1 MSNNDSVS
9 GMSYP
14 TMQATAA
21 GNPRDSAIASADAMN
36 AKQNSANQMTAGAK
50 KRKMYAKR
58 KIGGAVAVPQFTM
71 SYAAAGGPGQDPNS
85 LIAGN
90 SQTSTQAAANS
101 EFDNNAVKEL
111 KGGSRRRKGGSR
123 RRKGGNPDWI
133 WGCFSGG
140 GKKRKTR
147 TNKRKTRRHRK
158 KTRRYKK

>member
-1 MSNNDSVS
+1 MSNSGSVP

-14 TMQATAA
+14 TMQSMPA
-21 GNPRDSAIASADAMN
+21 GNPRDSAIAAGSAMN

-50 KRKMYAKR
+50 KR
-58 KIGGAVAVPQFTM
+58 GGAVIVPQFTV
-71 SYAAAGGPGQDPNS
+71 SYPTTGGPGQDPNS

-101 EFDNNAVKEL
+101 QFDQNAVG
-111 KGGSRRRKGGSR
+111 GGSRR
-123 RRKGGNPDWI
+123 RRKGGNPNWN
-133 WGCFSGG
+133 WGCYSG

-147 TNKRKTRRHRK
+147 TNKRKTKRHRK

>member
-1 MSNNDSVS
+1 MSNNNGSVP

-14 TMQATAA
+14 TMQAMAA
-21 GNPRDSAIASADAMN
+21 GNPRDSAIASGSAMN

-50 KRKMYAKR
+50 KRKIGAKR
-58 KIGGAVAVPQFTM
+58 KIVGGEGIAVPQFTM
-71 SYAAAGGPGQDPNS
+71 SYKTTGGPGQDPNS

-90 SQTSTQAAANS
+90 SQTSTQGAANAK
-101 EFDNNAVKEL
+101 FDQNAL
-111 KGGSRRRKGGSR
+111 IGGSR

-140 GKKRKTR
+140 KKRKTQ

>member
-1 MSNNDSVS
+1 MSNNNGSVP

-14 TMQATAA
+14 TMQAMAA
-21 GNPRDSAIASADAMN
+21 GNPRDSAIAAGSAMN
-36 AKQNSANQMTAGAK
+36 AKQNSANQMTAGAN
-50 KRKMYAKR
+50 KRKIGANKR

-71 SYAAAGGPGQDPNS
+71 SYATTGGPGQDPNS

-90 SQTSTQAAANS
+90 SQTSTQGAAYS
-101 EFDNNAVKEL
+101 VYDQNATVI
-111 KGGSRRRKGGSR
+111 KGGSR

-140 GKKRKTR
+140 KKRKSR
-147 TNKRKTRRHRK
+147 TNKRKTKRHRK

>member
-1 MSNNDSVS
+1 MSNNNSSVP

-14 TMQATAA
+14 TMQAMPA
-21 GNPRDSAIASADAMN
+21 GNPRDSAIAEGNAMN

-50 KRKMYAKR
+50 KRK
-58 KIGGAVAVPQFTM
+58 IGGGIDVPQFTIP
-71 SYAAAGGPGQDPNS
+71 YKTPGGPGQDPNS

-90 SQTSTQAAANS
+90 SKTSTQGAANS
-101 EFDNNAVKEL
+101 EFDKNAL
-111 KGGSRRRKGGSR
+111 IGGSR

-140 GKKRKTR
+140 KKKKTR

>member
-1 MSNNDSVS
+1 MSNNSGSVP

-14 TMQATAA
+14 TMQSMPA
-21 GNPRDSAIASADAMN
+21 GNPRDSAIASGSAMN

-50 KRKMYAKR
+50 KRKIGAKKR
-58 KIGGAVAVPQFTM
+58 KIGTKKNIGGGVDVPQFTM
-71 SYAAAGGPGQDPNS
+71 SYKAPGGPGQDPNS

-90 SQTSTQAAANS
+90 SQTSTQGAANS
-101 EFDNNAVKEL
+101 QFDQNAL
-111 KGGSRRRKGGSR
+111 KGGSRRR
-123 RRKGGNPDWI
+123 RKGGNPNWN
-133 WGCFSGG
+133 WGCSSG

>member
-58 KIGGAVAVPQFTM
+58 KIGAKRKIVGGEGIAVPQFTM

-101 EFDNNAVKEL
+101 EFDNNAL
-111 KGGSRRRKGGSR
+111 KGGSR

-133 WGCFSGG
+133 WGCFSG